1 MCINLKMSQFL
12 LHFSHQHE
20 RLVQFIRYIT
30 IGGIMLVLNLLLVWV
45 FVQFSHM
52 HYLVASGIAFVIESV
67 AAFFAN
73 RKYTFK
79 TNTHFKHGYVR
90 FMTIAFYSFLAVLII
105 TYGLVHFLAFHYVWA
120 RTFSTVVTGFIGY
133 FLDMK
138 ITFRV

>member
-1 MCINLKMSQFL
+1 MSQYL
-12 LHFSHQHE
+12 LHFSHRHQHI
-20 RLVQFIRYIT
+20 VQFVRYVS
-30 IGGIMLVLNLLLVWV
+30 IGGIMLVLNLVLVWI
-45 FVQFSHM
+45 FVQFGDM

-79 TNTHFKHGYVR
+79 TNTHFKHGYMR

>member
-1 MCINLKMSQFL
+1 MSSYL
-12 LHFSHQHE
+12 LHFSRKHE
-20 RLVQFIRYIT
+20 RIVQFARYISV
-30 IGGIMLVLNLLLVWV
+30 GGIMLVLNLFLVWI
-45 FVQFSHM
+45 FVAFLDM
-52 HYLVASGIAFVIESV
+52 HYLIASGFAFIVESV

-79 TNTHFKHGYVR
+79 TDTHFKHGYMK
-90 FMTIAFYSFLAVLII
+90 FLTIAFYSFLAVLII

-133 FLDMK
+133 FLDLK